1 MQTKSLM
8 EMFNGG
14 KLEHKIMGKS
24 GCLNYATTGWEPI
37 KPDVFE
43 RCLSYRFNRNVSIFG
58 GEVTCRQQ
66 KSPIA
71 NGQGWIIDEVMALHG
86 VPFGDHFRVCDIKI
100 SFHYHLIAS
109 AGVTYIMFLY
119 AGSV

>member
-1 MQTKSLM
+1 
-8 EMFNGG
+8 MFNGG

-24 GCLNYATTGWEPI
+24 GCLNYATTAWEPI

-66 KSPIA
+66 KSPLA
-71 NGQGWIIDEVMALHG
+71 NGEGWIIDEVMALHG
-86 VPFGDHFRVCDIKI
+86 VPFGDHFRVCDIKMRI
-100 SFHYHLIAS
+100 TSFHYHLIAS
-109 AGVTYIMFLY
+109 ARVTYILFLY